1 MRATT
6 GEAGHGVYAYP
17 ASQAKRMRSYYGSGG
32 ATVWRLAPNAGAV
45 IVDLTEPG
53 KAVEFLAFARAAA
66 QETAFGGPAPR
77 ITLSNAHRFG
87 SLIERFIG
95 SRHPEADAWLVRHE
109 GAGLPSG
116 KQLIIRSLSAF
127 QVTEVG
133 RSGPD
138 TGPDTGPVTGPDVP
152 SDIATVLIE
161 PPGPA

>member
-17 ASQAKRMRSYYGSGG
+17 ASQAKHMRSYYGSGG
-32 ATVWRLAPNAGAV
+32 ETVWRLAP
-45 IVDLTEPG
+45 
-53 KAVEFLAFARAAA
+53 
-66 QETAFGGPAPR
+66 
-77 ITLSNAHRFG
+77 
-87 SLIERFIG
+87 
-95 SRHPEADAWLVRHE
+95 HPEADAWLVRHE